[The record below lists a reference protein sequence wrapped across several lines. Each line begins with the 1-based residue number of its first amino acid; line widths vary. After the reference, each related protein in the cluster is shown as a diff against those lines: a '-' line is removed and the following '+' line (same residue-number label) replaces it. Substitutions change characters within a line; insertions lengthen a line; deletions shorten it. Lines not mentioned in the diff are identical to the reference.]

1 MYCTYIAVC
10 VQVYMA
16 GRRTDNHRV
25 DGQQLNDCVGTV
37 GGFLHLAISVPSMII
52 FLAKARTSP
61 PKCPTNKAFNS
72 QFTRCCR
79 SDCVSCASHLCIYVV
94 SPIAKLCHLLVWISC
109 HSISCSRSKST
120 MGREWGWF
128 GAIWKEIVQLSNWTK
143 WSSART
149 KEWNLRTIHS

>member
-1 MYCTYIAVC
+1 MGCSFRLFGNYTFVWNLCIVHRCVC
-10 VQVYMA
+10 RSLY
-16 GRRTDNHRV
+16 GWKKDRHHKV

-37 GGFLHLAISVPSMII
+37 GGSLHLAISVPSMII

-94 SPIAKLCHLLVWISC
+94 LPITKLCHLLVWISC

-120 MGREWGWF
+120 MGRE
-128 GAIWKEIVQLSNWTK
+128 
-143 WSSART
+143 
-149 KEWNLRTIHS
+149 